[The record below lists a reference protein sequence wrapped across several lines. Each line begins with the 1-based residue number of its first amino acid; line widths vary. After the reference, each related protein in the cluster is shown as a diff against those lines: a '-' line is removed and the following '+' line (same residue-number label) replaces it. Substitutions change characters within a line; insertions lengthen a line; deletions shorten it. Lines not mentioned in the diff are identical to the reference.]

1 MHLTNARRELQTPMD
16 KNLSIALAATVLSFC
31 TLYAPQPILPLLGDA
46 FGVSAAD
53 SALLVTVTL
62 APLGLAPIVYG
73 YFLQAIPAR
82 TMLRAAVLLLL
93 LCQLAFF
100 FAVAFWH
107 LLALRFLQGLLLP
120 AIFTALMTYCAT
132 MAAPG
137 KVRRAMGWYIGAT
150 VLGGFL
156 SRVLS
161 GALVEW
167 LGWQWMFVTVGLAL
181 APLWLALGRLDP
193 DAQINFQRLDLRS
206 IRRVLADPLYRHC
219 YLALFTAFMVFSGVL
234 NLLPF
239 RSSDIDPSIGP
250 FGISLAYTGYLICVP
265 IAILSERMI
274 AAVGG
279 VRRAL
284 LAGLCV
290 CFAGLAA
297 YLLPNIPALFATMF
311 IFAAGMFS
319 IHAAL
324 SGLVN
329 ERAVEHKGVVNGLY
343 VSVYYLSGALGSWL
357 PGYVYQFAGWT
368 TFLLL
373 SALLLTISA
382 TFAAKIRA

>member
-1 MHLTNARRELQTPMD
+1 MN
-16 KNLSIALAATVLSFC
+16 KNLVIALAATVLSFC

-82 TMLRAAVLLLL
+82 TMLRAAVLLLMC
-93 LCQLAFF
+93 CQLALF
-100 FAVAFWH
+100 FAAAFWH

-132 MAAPG
+132 MARPG
-137 KVRRAMGWYIGAT
+137 TVRRAMGWYIGAT

-156 SRVLS
+156 SRALS
-161 GALVEW
+161 GALTEY
-167 LGWQWMFVTVGLAL
+167 LGWRWMFVVMGVAL
-181 APLWLALGRLDP
+181 GPLWFALRYTDA
-193 DAQINFQRLDLRS
+193 DAQINFSRLDLRS
-206 IRRVLADPLYRHC
+206 IRRVLADPLFRHC
-219 YLALFTAFMVFSGVL
+219 YLVLFSAFMVFSGVL

-265 IAILSERMI
+265 IAIFSDALI
-274 AAVGG
+274 HALGG

-290 CFAGLAA
+290 CLLGLAA
-297 YLLPNIPALFATMF
+297 YLSPNIPALFATMF

-329 ERAVEHKGVVNGLY
+329 ERATEHKGVVNGLY

-368 TFLLL
+368 TFMFL
-373 SALLLTISA
+373 SALLLA
-382 TFAAKIRA
+382 TAIMFAGKIRA

>member
-1 MHLTNARRELQTPMD
+1 MD
-16 KNLSIALAATVLSFC
+16 KNLSLALAATVLSFC
-31 TLYAPQPILPLLGDA
+31 TLYTPQPILPLLSA
-46 FGVSAAD
+46 EFGVSAAD
-53 SALLVTVTL
+53 SALLVTLTL

-82 TMLRAAVLLLL
+82 TMLRGAVLLLIL
-93 LCQLAFF
+93 DQLAFF
-100 FAVAFWH
+100 FATAFWH

-132 MAAPG
+132 MARPG
-137 KVRRAMGWYIGAT
+137 EVRRAMGWYIGAT

-167 LGWQWMFVTVGLAL
+167 LGWQWMFVCMGLAL
-181 APLWLALGRLDP
+181 LPLWVALRYT
-193 DAQINFQRLDLRS
+193 DADAEINFQRLDLRS
-206 IRRVLADPLYRHC
+206 IRRVLSDPLYRHC
-219 YLALFTAFMVFSGVL
+219 YLVLFSAFLVFSGVL

-239 RSSDIDPSIGP
+239 RSSDIDPAIGP
-250 FGISLAYTGYLICVP
+250 FGISLAYTGYLVCVP

-274 AAVGG
+274 RAIGG

-284 LAGLCV
+284 LTGLGV
-290 CFAGLAA
+290 NFIGLAA

-329 ERAVEHKGVVNGLY
+329 ERATEHKGVVNGLY

-357 PGYVYQFAGWT
+357 PGYVYQYSGWT
-368 TFLLL
+368 TFLYL
-373 SALLLTISA
+373 SALLLA
-382 TFAAKIRA
+382 TAALFAGKIRA

>member
-1 MHLTNARRELQTPMD
+1 MN
-16 KNLSIALAATVLSFC
+16 KNLCIALAATVLSFC
-31 TLYAPQPILPLLGDA
+31 TLYAPQPILPLLGAA

-53 SALLVTVTL
+53 SALLITVTL

-82 TMLRAAVLLLL
+82 TMLRAAVFLLLL
-93 LCQLAFF
+93 DQLAFF
-100 FAVAFWH
+100 AATAFWH

-156 SRVLS
+156 SRVGS
-161 GALVEW
+161 GALVEL
-167 LGWQWMFVTVGLAL
+167 LGWQWMFVVMGLAL
-181 APLWLALGRLDP
+181 APLWLALRYV
-193 DAQINFQRLDLRS
+193 DADAEINFSRLDLRS
-206 IRRVLADPLYRHC
+206 IRRVLAQPLYRHC
-219 YLALFTAFMVFSGVL
+219 YLALFSAFLVFSGVL

-265 IAILSERMI
+265 IAVLSERLI
-274 AAVGG
+274 RALGG
-279 VRRAL
+279 MRRAL
-284 LAGLCV
+284 LIGLGV
-290 CFAGLAA
+290 NFAGLAA

-311 IFAAGMFS
+311 VFAAGMFS

-329 ERAVEHKGVVNGLY
+329 ERATEHKGVVNGLY

-357 PGYVYQFAGWT
+357 PGYVYQWAGWSA
-368 TFLLL
+368 FLLL
-373 SALLLTISA
+373 AAMLLA
-382 TFAAKIRA
+382 VAAVFARKIRA

>member
-1 MHLTNARRELQTPMD
+1 MD
-16 KNLSIALAATVLSFC
+16 KNLSLALAATVLSFC
-31 TLYAPQPILPLLGDA
+31 TLYTPQPILPLLSA
-46 FGVSAAD
+46 EFGVSAAD
-53 SALLVTVTL
+53 SALLVTLTL

-82 TMLRAAVLLLL
+82 TMLRGAVLLLIL
-93 LCQLAFF
+93 DQLAFF
-100 FAVAFWH
+100 FATAFWH

-132 MAAPG
+132 MARPG
-137 KVRRAMGWYIGAT
+137 EVRRAMGWYIGAT

-167 LGWQWMFVTVGLAL
+167 VGWQWMFVCMGLAL
-181 APLWLALGRLDP
+181 VPLWVALRYT
-193 DAQINFQRLDLRS
+193 DADAEINFQRLDLRS
-206 IRRVLADPLYRHC
+206 IRRVLSDPLYRHC
-219 YLALFTAFMVFSGVL
+219 YLVLFSAFLVFSGVL

-239 RSSDIDPSIGP
+239 RSSDIDPAIGP
-250 FGISLAYTGYLICVP
+250 FGISLAYTGYLVCVP

-274 AAVGG
+274 RAIGG

-284 LAGLCV
+284 LTGLGV
-290 CFAGLAA
+290 NFIGLAA

-329 ERAVEHKGVVNGLY
+329 ERATEHKGVVNGLY

-357 PGYVYQFAGWT
+357 PGYVYQYSGWT
-368 TFLLL
+368 TFLYL
-373 SALLLTISA
+373 SALLLA
-382 TFAAKIRA
+382 TAAVFAGKIRA

>member
-1 MHLTNARRELQTPMD
+1 MD
-16 KNLSIALAATVLSFC
+16 KNLSLALAATVLSFC
-31 TLYAPQPILPLLGDA
+31 TLYTPQPILPLLSA
-46 FGVSAAD
+46 EFGVSAAD
-53 SALLVTVTL
+53 SALLVTLTL

-82 TMLRAAVLLLL
+82 TMLRGAVLLLIL
-93 LCQLAFF
+93 DQLAFF
-100 FAVAFWH
+100 FATAFWH

-132 MAAPG
+132 MARPG
-137 KVRRAMGWYIGAT
+137 EVRRAMGWYIGAT

-167 LGWQWMFVTVGLAL
+167 VGWQWMFVCMGLAL
-181 APLWLALGRLDP
+181 LPLWVALRYT
-193 DAQINFQRLDLRS
+193 DADAEINFQRLDLRS
-206 IRRVLADPLYRHC
+206 IRRVLSDPLYRHC
-219 YLALFTAFMVFSGVL
+219 YLVLFAAFLVFSGVL

-239 RSSDIDPSIGP
+239 RSSDIDPAIGP
-250 FGISLAYTGYLICVP
+250 FGISLAYTGYLVCVP

-274 AAVGG
+274 RAIGG

-284 LAGLCV
+284 LTGLGV
-290 CFAGLAA
+290 NFIGLAA
-297 YLLPNIPALFATMF
+297 YLSPNIPALFATMF

-329 ERAVEHKGVVNGLY
+329 ERATEHKGVVNGLY

-357 PGYVYQFAGWT
+357 PGYVYQYSGWT
-368 TFLLL
+368 TFLYL
-373 SALLLTISA
+373 SALLLA
-382 TFAAKIRA
+382 TAAVFAGKIRA

>member
-1 MHLTNARRELQTPMD
+1 MD
-16 KNLSIALAATVLSFC
+16 KNLSLALAATVLSFC
-31 TLYAPQPILPLLGDA
+31 TLYTPQPILPLLSA
-46 FGVSAAD
+46 EFGVSAAD
-53 SALLVTVTL
+53 SALLVTLTL

-82 TMLRAAVLLLL
+82 TMLRGAVLLLIL
-93 LCQLAFF
+93 DQLAFF
-100 FAVAFWH
+100 FATAFWH

-132 MAAPG
+132 MARPG
-137 KVRRAMGWYIGAT
+137 EVRRAMGWYIGAT

-167 LGWQWMFVTVGLAL
+167 LGWQWMFVCMGLAL
-181 APLWLALGRLDP
+181 LPLWVALRYT
-193 DAQINFQRLDLRS
+193 DADAEINFQRLDLRS
-206 IRRVLADPLYRHC
+206 IRRVLSDPLYRHC
-219 YLALFTAFMVFSGVL
+219 YLVLFSAFLVFSGVL

-239 RSSDIDPSIGP
+239 RSSDIDPAIGP
-250 FGISLAYTGYLICVP
+250 FGISLAYTGYLVCVP

-274 AAVGG
+274 RAIGG

-284 LAGLCV
+284 LTGLGV
-290 CFAGLAA
+290 NFIGLAA

-329 ERAVEHKGVVNGLY
+329 ERATEHKGVVNGLY

-357 PGYVYQFAGWT
+357 PGYVYQYSGWT
-368 TFLLL
+368 TFLYL
-373 SALLLTISA
+373 SALLLA
-382 TFAAKIRA
+382 TAAVFAGKIRA